1 MEETMKELL
10 NQYPFELKHL
20 YRGRGAWIL
29 ETDQGLKMIR
39 PYDSSKERLQWEWMV
54 KNELKERSLKYID
67 SVVAKCDGELI
78 VTDDDEKYV
87 VTDWFG
93 GRECNM
99 RDRQEVIRAVVHLAG
114 MHEKMQRFSEDIV
127 WKPATDKENILEEMH
142 RRIRELSMI
151 RNYTSHKKQKNDFDR
166 KYIDVYEVYH
176 LDGCR
181 AIHIL
186 RDMDYPGMYKRCCEE
201 KKLCHGDY
209 NQHNI
214 LLCKEGMAVVRFDHM
229 HSELQIYD
237 LYVFMRKVLEKNRW
251 NPGLGTAMLDAYIRV
266 LPLDYRQMRCFYSFM
281 LFPEKFW
288 KIVNRY
294 QNTRKSWMSA
304 QNMAKLDKVIREQE
318 ARDAFMKVLDDYC
331 EKIG

>member
-1 MEETMKELL
+1 
-10 NQYPFELKHL
+10 
-20 YRGRGAWIL
+20 
-29 ETDQGLKMIR
+29 
-39 PYDSSKERLQWEWMV
+39 
-54 KNELKERSLKYID
+54 
-67 SVVAKCDGELI
+67 
-78 VTDDDEKYV
+78 
-87 VTDWFG
+87 
-93 GRECNM
+93 
-99 RDRQEVIRAVVHLAG
+99 
-114 MHEKMQRFSEDIV
+114 MQ
-127 WKPATDKENILEEMH
+127 

-151 RNYTSHKKQKNDFDR
+151 RNYSSHKKQKNDFDR
-166 KYIDVYEVYH
+166 KYIDVYEAYH

-186 RDMDYPGMYKRCCEE
+186 KDMDYPKLYKSCCED

-214 LLCKEGMAVVRFDHM
+214 LLGKDAMAVVRFDHM

-266 LPLDYRQMRCFYSFM
+266 LPLDYRQIRCFYGFM

-318 ARDAFMKVLDDYC
+318 ARDSFLKVLDDYC